1 MGIEGVRG
9 TVMNI
14 RNIETVYSGR
24 LNNSNGCIYT
34 CYHTHTRDKYA
45 ARLSVLLSRILAWTN
60 DKLRMIGAQQTLLP
74 LLMAKP
80 FSILL
85 QCLPVRS

>member
-34 CYHTHTRDKYA
+34 CYHTHTHTRQE
-45 ARLSVLLSRILAWTN
+45 RGPSVRFAVTN
-60 DKLRMIGAQQTLLP
+60 ISMDQ
-74 LLMAKP
+74 
-80 FSILL
+80 
-85 QCLPVRS
+85 